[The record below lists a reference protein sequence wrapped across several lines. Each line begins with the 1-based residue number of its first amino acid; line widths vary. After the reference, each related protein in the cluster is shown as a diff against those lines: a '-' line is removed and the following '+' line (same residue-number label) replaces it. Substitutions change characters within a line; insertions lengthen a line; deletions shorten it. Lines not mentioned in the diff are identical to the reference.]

1 MNCTR
6 EKQLRLIKLHFFLF
20 GTLLCS
26 LCQLAVSA
34 RPGLPQNGENFRV
47 KLTKILE
54 VESLTPKHDYDPQ
67 DQMHVVDDVET
78 TSDSNIPTTTESL
91 LLPVTKGFISA
102 ASKLPKERS
111 TAAPAPPAPTIHHA
125 HYPLDIFST
134 EDRRQG
140 WEFFVPALRV
150 IRDKLAISY
159 DVVGATFMAAGIS
172 TPKLL
177 GFLIGVFITH
187 DNVDFGTVA
196 GSAVFNVSF
205 VIGLC
210 ALFSRQVLH
219 LSWWPLLRN
228 VSFYIFD
235 LIVLIIFF
243 LDNVIMW
250 WENMM
255 LVACYTLCHFH
266 ECNHLLFIP
275 YCEKSRKFFVIA
287 FLGSVV
293 WFCIISYFT
302 VWWGHQVAETISISN
317 EIMGLTILAPGACIP
332 YVIVARKGLG
342 DMAVSSSVGSNIFDV
357 TVSLPL
363 PWLLRSLIHG
373 LAPAAVSSIGLFC
386 AAMLLFFI
394 LIFFIISIVCCK
406 WKMNKVLGFTMIMLY
421 FTFVVLSVMLHYQ
434 IIVCPV

>member
-1 MNCTR
+1 M
-6 EKQLRLIKLHFFLF
+6 FV
-20 GTLLCS
+20 LLAI
-26 LCQLAVSA
+26 LC
-34 RPGLPQNGENFRV
+34 E
-47 KLTKILE
+47 
-54 VESLTPKHDYDPQ
+54 
-67 DQMHVVDDVET
+67 
-78 TSDSNIPTTTESL
+78 
-91 LLPVTKGFISA
+91 
-102 ASKLPKERS
+102 
-111 TAAPAPPAPTIHHA
+111 
-125 HYPLDIFST
+125 
-134 EDRRQG
+134 
-140 WEFFVPALRV
+140 EFFVPALRV

-266 ECNHLLFIP
+266 E
-275 YCEKSRKFFVIA
+275 V
-287 FLGSVV
+287 
-293 WFCIISYFT
+293 
-302 VWWGHQVAETISISN
+302 
-317 EIMGLTILAPGACIP
+317 
-332 YVIVARKGLG
+332 
-342 DMAVSSSVGSNIFDV
+342 
-357 TVSLPL
+357 
-363 PWLLRSLIHG
+363 
-373 LAPAAVSSIGLFC
+373 
-386 AAMLLFFI
+386 
-394 LIFFIISIVCCK
+394 
-406 WKMNKVLGFTMIMLY
+406 
-421 FTFVVLSVMLHYQ
+421 
-434 IIVCPV
+434 